1 MFYLFLFY
9 SLAFLFSTIGYGLLF
24 CKISKIDISII
35 NTGLIGILGLFL
47 LSIIASYSHLIFQ
60 HNYFHN
66 LTILSIGLISFF
78 YLSFKKKINIKII
91 LFCFFILFIG
101 FLIAKTNEDF
111 PYYHL
116 PNSLQFSQQKLQFGL
131 GNLNHG
137 FKHITS
143 LFMLNSINYYPLIN
157 YYLFNLA
164 NFLFQVFFVCFLIIE
179 VLNNNNKIT
188 NFTKNFL
195 ILTLVLFLVKF
206 SRLAE
211 YGTDIAGQ
219 IIIFVSIFFSLEILF
234 NSKIN
239 SEYKIS
245 YFKLLIILL
254 VFTVSTKVIYVI
266 YSLIP
271 VIVFFNMQN
280 KIKTLNSILQLKNLF
295 FIILSI
301 TFLLFFNFASTGC
314 ILYPIP
320 ETCFS
325 ETFDWSLKKETVSY
339 MNYHYELWSKGGRG
353 PNFEVSNPEKYVDG
367 LNWIQNWIS
376 VYFFTKVSDFLAVI
390 LVILLFYTSLFF
402 REIFSAKQSKQDISL
417 AKFINLYLALI
428 IIFLIWFFN
437 FPTLRY
443 AGYVIIYLLFILP
456 YCLSINNKIVWE
468 VGKYKKFFLILIFC
482 FSIFALKNSI
492 RLYKE
497 INILEDQHHN
507 FKNFPFYF
515 VKNSPYKEVI
525 INNNRVY
532 EALDGNMCWA
542 TPSTCVRATDKLNI
556 KNKNGYKFYSYNDF

>member
-1 MFYLFLFY
+1 MFFVFLIYSILFL
-9 SLAFLFSTIGYGLLF
+9 LSTIGFGF
-24 CKISKIDISII
+24 IFIKIIKLEKYTI
-35 NTGLIGILGLFL
+35 NFGIIGILGLFF
-47 LSIIASYSHLIFQ
+47 LSVIASYSHIFFKHGYI
-60 HNYFHN
+60 HNIFLLLLGLGLFLYFN
-66 LTILSIGLISFF
+66 NKYRIN
-78 YLSFKKKINIKII
+78 FKI
-91 LFCFFILFIG
+91 LFTSFAILFIG
-101 FLIAKTNEDF
+101 FLLAKTNEDF

-116 PNSLQFSQQKLQFGL
+116 ANSLQFSQQKLQFGL

-157 YYLFNLA
+157 YYLFNLV
-164 NFLFQVFFVCFLIIE
+164 NFLFQIFFVCFLIIE
-179 VLNNNNKIT
+179 VLNNGKIA

-195 ILTLVLFLVKF
+195 ILTLILLLVKF

-468 VGKYKKFFLILIFC
+468 VGQYKKFFLILIFC

-497 INILEDQHHN
+497 INIPEDQNHN

-525 INNNRVY
+525 INNNKVY
-532 EALDGNMCWA
+532 EVLDGNMCWA

-556 KNKNGYKFYSYNDF
+556 KNKKGYKFYSLQ

>member
-1 MFYLFLFY
+1 MFFVFLIYSILFL
-9 SLAFLFSTIGYGLLF
+9 LSTIGFGF
-24 CKISKIDISII
+24 IFIKIIKLEKYTI
-35 NTGLIGILGLFL
+35 NFGTIGILGLFF
-47 LSIIASYSHLIFQ
+47 LSVIASYSHIFFKHGYI
-60 HNYFHN
+60 HNIFLLLLGLGLFLYFN
-66 LTILSIGLISFF
+66 NKYRIN
-78 YLSFKKKINIKII
+78 FKI
-91 LFCFFILFIG
+91 LFTSFAILFIG
-101 FLIAKTNEDF
+101 FLLAKTNEDF

-116 PNSLQFSQQKLQFGL
+116 ANSLQFSQQKLQFGL

-157 YYLFNLA
+157 YYLFNLV
-164 NFLFQVFFVCFLIIE
+164 NFLFQIFFVCFLIIE
-179 VLNNNNKIT
+179 VLNNSKIA

-195 ILTLVLFLVKF
+195 ILTLILLLVKF

-239 SEYKIS
+239 SEYKIA

-254 VFTVSTKVIYVI
+254 VFTISTKVTYVI

-271 VIVFFNMQN
+271 AIVFFNMQN
-280 KIKTLNSILQLKNLF
+280 KIKALNSILQLRNLF
-295 FIILSI
+295 IIILSI
-301 TFLLFFNFASTGC
+301 TFLLFFNFSSTGC

-353 PNFEVSNPEKYVDG
+353 PDFEVSNPEKYVDG
-367 LNWIQNWIS
+367 LNWTQNWIS
-376 VYFFTKVSDFLAVI
+376 VYFFTKVSDFLALI
-390 LVILLFYTSLFF
+390 LIILLFYTSIFF
-402 REIFSAKQSKQDISL
+402 REIFSEKQSKQDISL

-456 YCLSINNKIVWE
+456 YCLSINNKIIWE
-468 VGKYKKFFLILIFC
+468 VGKYKKFFFILIFC

-497 INILEDQHHN
+497 INIPEDQHHN

-515 VKNSPYKEVI
+515 VKNLSYKEVI
-525 INNNRVY
+525 INNNKVY
-532 EALDGNMCWA
+532 EVLDGNMCWA

-556 KNKNGYKFYSYNDF
+556 KNKKGYKFYSYNDF